1 MSGRPERPE
10 EQQGGDDA
18 ESEDVGK
25 VGGGF
30 VVAWF

>member
-1 MSGRPERPE
+1 MAGGPERPE
-10 EQQGGDDA
+10 EQQDGDDA
-18 ESEDVGK
+18 EGEDVGE